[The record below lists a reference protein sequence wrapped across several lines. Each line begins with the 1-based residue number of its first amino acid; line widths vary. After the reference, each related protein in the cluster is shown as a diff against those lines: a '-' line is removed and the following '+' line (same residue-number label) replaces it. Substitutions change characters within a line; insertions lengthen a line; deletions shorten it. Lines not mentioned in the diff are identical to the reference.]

1 LVVNSQFYGCYTPAL
16 FYGIDF
22 NSLFI
27 RCNCGTLIA
36 SRYMLLKKLK
46 INILGKRISY
56 MNKTTIKP
64 LLLAIVSAY
73 AAQTSLVIAETID
86 LEKVEVISTTPL
98 KSVGVP
104 IEQIPAAVQTVKA
117 KDLEKTQSLD
127 ITDYM
132 NRNMTGVYVNEI
144 QNNPLQADVNYRGF
158 TASPLLGTP
167 QGLSVYMDGV
177 RMNQAFGD
185 IVSWDLI
192 PRIAIQGMQIMPG
205 SNPLFGL
212 NTLGGALS
220 IQTKDGRSAPGG
232 AVQATLGSYGRKLG
246 EFEYGGVMDS
256 IDYYVAGSFFD
267 ENGWRDKSESDYQ
280 QLFGKLGWHGEKT
293 DLKLTY
299 AYANTDLNGNGLV
312 PESFARRDYN
322 SVYTYPDN
330 TKNESHF
337 VNLNWSHYF
346 TDNVQ
351 LSGNTYYRRIKSK
364 TYNGDLNDE
373 ALTETVGGAGQNI
386 LLAPGGA
393 YTLAGNQAACA
404 AELAPGGE
412 PGEKCTGVINRT
424 TTTTDNMGIFGQVSV
439 TNTLFEKDNRFVL
452 GGGVDHS
459 RIKFNQTAE
468 YGSIDLS
475 RGIVG
480 SGFFADATTLG
491 NLDGELD
498 DRSAKL
504 KSNVTTYSLFGTDT
518 LALQDN
524 LHLTVSGRYNRTQ
537 IRNRDGQTHY
547 ELNGAGNA
555 LTNVV
560 DEDASLD
567 GKHNFQRFN
576 PAIGLTFNPI
586 PNLNTYVGYNEGS
599 RAPTSIELS
608 CANENAPCSLPNSF
622 AGDPP
627 LKQVVSKTWEA
638 GLRGHDSGFI
648 WSAGVFRTRNV
659 DDILFVAAN
668 ASQGFFRN
676 FGETVRQGFEG
687 SVSKNFGDFGFGA
700 NYTFID
706 ATYGSAESVLGNAN
720 SSQDANNEIQIK
732 SGDRIPLIP
741 RNIFK
746 VFADY
751 HVNDRLIFGANSLSV
766 SGTNIRGN
774 DNGDQQA
781 GGSYFGD
788 GKIAGYTIFNA
799 TASYK
804 VHPEWLIFARVNN
817 VFDKEYATAGQ
828 LGQNPFNANGV
839 LRTDGVNGGG
849 VANARRSATVG
860 EDFIAPGAPRTAW
873 VGVRYEFGGKKSAV
887 NYDKD

>member
-1 LVVNSQFYGCYTPAL
+1 
-16 FYGIDF
+16 
-22 NSLFI
+22 
-27 RCNCGTLIA
+27 
-36 SRYMLLKKLK
+36 MKKK
-46 INILGKRISY
+46 A
-56 MNKTTIKP
+56 IKP
-64 LLLAIVSAY
+64 LMLAILSAY
-73 AAQTSLVIAETID
+73 AAQTSITFAETLNLGD
-86 LEKVEVISTTPL
+86 VEVISTTPL
-98 KSVGVP
+98 NGVGVP
-104 IEQIPAAVQTVKA
+104 VEQIPSAVQTVKA
-117 KDLEKTQSLD
+117 KDIQKSQSLD

-132 NRNMTGVYVNEI
+132 NRNMSGVYINEV

-177 RMNQAFGD
+177 RMNQPFGD

-192 PRIAIQGMQIMPG
+192 PRIAIKGMQIMPG

-220 IQTKDGRSAPGG
+220 VQTKDGRSSPGG
-232 AVQATLGSYGRKLG
+232 AVQATFGSYGRKVG
-246 EFEYGGVMDS
+246 EFEYGGVKDN

-280 QLFGKLGWHGEKT
+280 QLFGKLGWHGDKT

-299 AYANTDLNGNGLV
+299 AYANTDLNGNGCV
-312 PESFARRDYN
+312 PESFARRDYS

-337 VNLNWSHYF
+337 MNLEWSHYF

-351 LSGNTYYRRIKSK
+351 FSGNSYYRRIKSR

-404 AELAPGGE
+404 AELSPGGE

-424 TTTTDNMGIFGQVSV
+424 QTLTDNMGVFGQVSV
-439 TNTLFEKDNRFVL
+439 INALFNKDNKFIV

-459 RIKFNQTAE
+459 NIKFNQTAE
-468 YGSIDLS
+468 YGSIDPN

-504 KSNVTTYSLFGTDT
+504 KSKVTTYSLFGTDT

-524 LHLTVSGRYNRTQ
+524 LHLTFSGRYNYTK
-537 IRNRDGQTHY
+537 IRNRDGQEHF

-560 DEDASLD
+560 DEEASLD
-567 GKHNFQRFN
+567 GKHNFHRFN
-576 PAIGLTFNPI
+576 PAVGLTFSPLS
-586 PNLNTYVGYNEGS
+586 NLNTYIGYNEGS

-638 GLRGHDSGFI
+638 GLRGNNSGVI
-648 WSAGVFRTRNV
+648 WSAGVFRTKNV

-668 ASQGFFRN
+668 ASQGFFKN
-676 FGETVRQGFEG
+676 FGETLRQGFEG
-687 SVSKNFGDFGFGA
+687 SVATNFDNFGIGA
-700 NYTFID
+700 NYTYIH
-706 ATYGSAESVLGNAN
+706 ATYESSESVLGNAN

-751 HVNDRLIFGANSLSV
+751 KVNDQLTIGANSLSIA
-766 SGTNIRGN
+766 GTNIRGN
-774 DNGDQQA
+774 DNGSQQA
-781 GGSYFGD
+781 GGSYLGD

-799 TASYK
+799 TASYRIQ
-804 VHPEWLIFARVNN
+804 PDWLLFARVNN

-828 LGQNPFNANGV
+828 LGQNPFNSSGV
-839 LRTDGVNGGG
+839 LRTDGVNGAG
-849 VANARRSATVG
+849 VVNNRRSATVG

-887 NYDKD
+887 SYDKD

>member
-1 LVVNSQFYGCYTPAL
+1 MRKN
-16 FYGIDF
+16 
-22 NSLFI
+22 
-27 RCNCGTLIA
+27 TL
-36 SRYMLLKKLK
+36 
-46 INILGKRISY
+46 
-56 MNKTTIKP
+56 KP
-64 LLLAIVSAY
+64 LALAIISAY
-73 AAQTSLVIAETID
+73 ASQGGLLQAETID
-86 LEKVEVISTTPL
+86 LGDVEVISITPL

-104 IEQIPAAVQTVKA
+104 VEQIPAAVQTVKA
-117 KDLEKTQSLD
+117 KDIQKSQSLD

-132 NRNMTGVYVNEI
+132 NRNMSGVYINEV

-220 IQTKDGRSAPGG
+220 IQTKDGRTAPGG
-232 AVQATLGSYGRKLG
+232 AVQATLGSYGRKVG
-246 EFEYGGVMDS
+246 EFEYGGVADN

-267 ENGWRDKSESDYQ
+267 ENGWREKSESDYQ

-299 AYANTDLNGNGLV
+299 AYAKTDLNGNGLV

-322 SVYTYPDN
+322 SVYTFPDN

-337 VNLNWSHYF
+337 ANLEWSHYF

-351 LSGNTYYRRIKSK
+351 LSGNTYYRRIKSR

-373 ALTETVGGAGQNI
+373 ALPETVGGAGQNI

-404 AELAPGGE
+404 AELTPGGE
-412 PGEKCTGVINRT
+412 PGEKCTGIINRT
-424 TTTTDNMGIFGQVSV
+424 STLTDNVGIFGQVSV
-439 TNTLFEKDNRFVL
+439 TNTLFEKDNKFIV
-452 GGGVDHS
+452 GAGVDHS

-468 YGSIDLS
+468 YGSIDLA

-480 SGFFADATTLG
+480 SGFYADSTTLG
-491 NLDGELD
+491 NLDGDLD

-524 LHLTVSGRYNRTQ
+524 LHLTLSGRYNHTR
-537 IRNRDGQTHY
+537 IRNKDGQTHY
-547 ELNGAGNA
+547 ELNGAGTA

-560 DEDASLD
+560 DEEASLD

-576 PAIGLTFNPI
+576 PAIGLTFNPV

-638 GLRGHDSGFI
+638 GFRGNNSGII

-668 ASQGFFRN
+668 ASQGFFKN
-676 FGETVRQGFEG
+676 FGETLRQGFEG
-687 SVSKNFGDFGFGA
+687 SVSTRFGNLGLGA
-700 NYTFID
+700 NYTYID
-706 ATYGSAESVLGNAN
+706 ATYRSSESVLGNAN

-741 RNIFK
+741 KNIFK
-746 VFADY
+746 IFADY
-751 HVNDRLIFGANSLSV
+751 RVNDQLSFGANSLSV

-774 DNGDQQA
+774 DNGNQQA
-781 GGSYFGD
+781 GGTYLGD

-799 TASYK
+799 TAAYK
-804 VHPEWLIFARVNN
+804 VHPEWLIFARINN

-828 LGQNPFNANGV
+828 LGQNPFNSNGV

-849 VANARRSATVG
+849 VANNRRTATVG

-873 VGVRYEFGGKKSAV
+873 IGVRYEFGGKKSIAA
-887 NYDKD
+887 YDKD